1 MPADLICLSHG
12 GLMNVDA
19 LLTPDE
25 LDSVNAELAEAR
37 ASAASAAPD
46 LVVKFGNDHNSG
58 LSLRLMPPFMI
69 GLRART
75 LGDFNTSS
83 QPISVAE
90 PYGRALV
97 QWLHDHGVDVAT
109 SYDALFDH
117 GIAMALDKLF
127 GGVDRVPVIPVFTNC
142 GGDLRPPL
150 HRSLALGT
158 AIGEFF
164 RDRMPELKV
173 MFVGSGGLSHD
184 PPLPEFETAP
194 PAVRQRMIDG
204 TEWNAASLHERLLR
218 VIDSGAEHGR
228 GEGSLRPLNPEWDR
242 QMLALFAAGELEQV
256 AAQKDRD
263 IIEVGGRGASEIRN
277 WLAAFAALRAYGSGR
292 YTIQHEYYRP
302 LPSWIVGFGSVRAQ
316 AAAPALATAA

>member
-1 MPADLICLSHG
+1 MPAELICLAHG

-25 LDSVNAELAEAR
+25 LASVNAELTEAR
-37 ASAASAAPD
+37 AAAARAAPD

-69 GLRART
+69 GLRGRT

-83 QPISVAE
+83 QAISVDE
-90 PYGRALV
+90 PRGRALV
-97 QWLHDHGVDVAT
+97 RWLHNHGVDVAT

-164 RDRMPELKV
+164 RDALPELKV
-173 MFVGSGGLSHD
+173 MFLGSGGLSHD

-194 PAVRQRMIDG
+194 PAVQQRMIEG
-204 TEWNAASLHERLLR
+204 TEWNAASLQERFVR
-218 VIDSGAEHGR
+218 VIHSGAEHGR
-228 GEGSLRPLNPEWDR
+228 GEGGLRPLNPEWDR

-256 AAQKDRD
+256 AAQDDCD
-263 IIEVGGRGASEIRN
+263 IIDVGGRGASEIRN
-277 WLAAFAALRAYGSGR
+277 WLAAFAALRAYGGGSYQMR
-292 YTIQHEYYRP
+292 HEYYRP
-302 LPSWIVGFGSVRAQ
+302 LPSWIVGFGSVQ
-316 AAAPALATAA
+316 AHAEARALATAA